1 MNAAT
6 TLSDLRPAF
15 TLELDLG
22 GGPRG
27 ASARLEL
34 RMGESSP
41 RGVAHVALR
50 GSIGR
55 VAEQRL
61 VRALGEW
68 LKRGIDRVVLDCRD
82 VRNLDPRRAH
92 RLADAASRLEGGG
105 PVEIWGLPRGGRPM
119 AERVAAA
126 TTCGPRGER
135 SS

>member
-1 MNAAT
+1 MNATA
-6 TLSDLRPAF
+6 TLSDLRTAF

-22 GGPRG
+22 GGPEG

-50 GSIGR
+50 GCIGR

-61 VRALGEW
+61 LHALSEW
-68 LKRGIDRVVLDCRD
+68 VKRGIDHLVLDCRD
-82 VRNLDPRRAH
+82 ARHLDPRRAH
-92 RLADAASRLEGGG
+92 RLADAASHLDGVG
-105 PVEIWGLPRGGRPM
+105 PVEIWGLPRAGRP
-119 AERVAAA
+119 VA
-126 TTCGPRGER
+126 TSEPRGER

>member
-1 MNAAT
+1 MNAVT

-22 GGPRG
+22 GGSHG

-50 GSIGR
+50 GCIGR

-82 VRNLDPRRAH
+82 ARNLDLRRAH
-92 RLADAASRLEGGG
+92 RLADAASRLDGVG
-105 PVEIWGLPRGGRPM
+105 PVEIWGLPHSGR
-119 AERVAAA
+119 A
-126 TTCGPRGER
+126 TATSEPRGER